1 MRLRGDALGKFTKA
15 KLARLRTRPFQVLLL
30 ETLPSPA
37 SVRGRRVDRDRVLLE
52 CWAVLSDRVL
62 ERARGFHV
70 P

>member
-1 MRLRGDALGKFTKA
+1 MRLRGDAVGKFTKA
-15 KLARLRTRPFQVLLL
+15 KLACLRTRPFQVLLL

-37 SVRGRRVDRDRVLLE
+37 SGGGHVDHGRVLLE

-62 ERARGFHV
+62 GRARGFHV